1 MCCSP
6 PSEEMGGSI
15 ALFAFPLPPAGQ
27 QGGAP
32 VQAQRV
38 LSKVGLTARIAS
50 LPSAHP
56 LVTPPFP
63 SGNDSHTMLC
73 TSYKVKP

>member
-15 ALFAFPLPPAGQ
+15 AFFALPLPAAGQ

-38 LSKVGLTARIAS
+38 LSKVDLTARMAS
-50 LPSAHP
+50 LLSARP
-56 LVTPPFP
+56 LATPPFP
-63 SGNDSHTMLC
+63 SGNDSHTVLC